1 MTSWLPLPSH
11 RRTLAAVAVLLSSAA
26 APLGAQAWT
35 NWTASTLSSGTTNGT
50 ATGSLVIG
58 GSTVGVSFTGDVFST
73 TQTACGTDFWA
84 FNSAV
89 YTSPANGLTV
99 RPTACEQIGAI
110 GGAGRPVT
118 QTLTFSQA
126 LVNPVMAILSLG
138 QPGLVVT
145 YNFNT
150 PFDVLTSGTGFFG
163 GSAAGSLFEDPGNVL
178 RGIEGN
184 GLLRFNG
191 TVSSISWTI
200 PTAENWHAFT
210 VGAAAIGGG
219 PVSTV
224 PEPSSVALLAAG
236 ALVLG
241 GAARRRAR

>member
-1 MTSWLPLPSH
+1 MDRRLPFPVRH
-11 RRTLAAVAVLLSSAA
+11 RTLLTVVALLLPGAT
-26 APLGAQAWT
+26 LGAQAWT

-50 ATGSLVIG
+50 AAGSLVVG

-73 TQTACGTDFWA
+73 TQTACGFDYWA

-89 YTSPANGLTV
+89 YTSPANGLTT
-99 RPTACEQIGAI
+99 RPTACEQIGAV

-138 QPGLVVT
+138 QPSIVVT

-150 PFDVLTSGTGFFG
+150 PFDVLSSGTGNFG

-178 RGIEGN
+178 RGIEGH
-184 GLLRFNG
+184 GLIRFNG
-191 TVSSISWTI
+191 TVSSISWTV
-200 PTAENWHAFT
+200 PTAENWHSFT
-210 VGAAAIGGG
+210 VGAAAAEDG
-219 PVSTV
+219 PTTTV
-224 PEPSSVALLAAG
+224 PEPASLALLTAG

-241 GAARRRAR
+241 GVARARRR

>member
-1 MTSWLPLPSH
+1 
-11 RRTLAAVAVLLSSAA
+11 
-26 APLGAQAWT
+26 
-35 NWTASTLSSGTTNGT
+35 
-50 ATGSLVIG
+50 
-58 GSTVGVSFTGDVFST
+58 
-73 TQTACGTDFWA
+73 
-84 FNSAV
+84 
-89 YTSPANGLTV
+89 V

-138 QPGLVVT
+138 QPGITVT

-150 PFDVLTSGTGFFG
+150 PFDVLTSGTGYFG

-178 RGIEGN
+178 RGVEGH
-184 GLLRFNG
+184 GLIRFNG

-200 PTAENWHAFT
+200 PTAESWHGFT

-241 GAARRRAR
+241 GVARRRAR